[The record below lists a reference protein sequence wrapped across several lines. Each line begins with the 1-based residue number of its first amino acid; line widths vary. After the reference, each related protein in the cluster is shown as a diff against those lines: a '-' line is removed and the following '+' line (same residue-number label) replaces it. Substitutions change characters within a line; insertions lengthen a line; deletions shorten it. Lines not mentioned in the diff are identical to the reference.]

1 MQGHDPKDQNAAKM
15 NRRKFLTRTGAG
27 LVIASIPARS
37 VWASSGGLTQS
48 IVASGHGSDFAN
60 GHDIKLESPGY
71 FKNTA
76 TSQNK
81 LRFIDVFG
89 GPPIG
94 VNAKDFNATLGDV
107 LDQPGKKKLG
117 GPANINFNLVGI
129 YLNAFFSGSS
139 PFDRIYYPIVG
150 HDKPFATFQQF
161 AFYLYDQAMASP
173 ESTSAALGNLITPY
187 HG

>member
-60 GHDIKLESPGY
+60 GHQLKLESPGY
-71 FKNTA
+71 FRNRA
-76 TSQNK
+76 TSQNN
-81 LRFIDVFG
+81 LLFINVFG

-94 VNAKDFNATLGDV
+94 VAAKNYNATLGDV
-107 LDQPGKKKLG
+107 LKNPGSKKLG
-117 GPANINFNLVGI
+117 GPANINFNLVGV
-129 YLNAFFSGSS
+129 YLNAFFSGSA

-150 HDKPFATFQQF
+150 PDKPFATFQQF
-161 AFYLYDQAMASP
+161 AFYLYEQATSSP
-173 ESTSAALGNLITPY
+173 ESTSAALGNLITQY